1 MKNNYENNLLAFN
14 ANSTY
19 KDVKEILY
27 DLDRV
32 KLLKKTIDELLEM
45 KNALEQIERKDNIKI
60 NKDIVRIANRMDFS
74 KNINLQKKVK
84 ELQQKLKIK
93 AEIFNKKEKMLD
105 YQLMEFRKTYY
116 NILNKK
122 INMNCGNLING
133 LETKLGKKIY
143 CNLYFDIKPFKYLR
157 LKKVLKKLQNEQL
170 KLVFTISDE
179 KQNGDLKQN
188 SNVLYSK
195 SFNVSIDDLEY
206 DNLLLKDNLLLNIF
220 VDENGKKYAK
230 LAVDDIYSINLD
242 FKLIDIIKEKKQ
254 WKPVDLLREV
264 IINYKIQE
272 QEYNKIKKKRK

>member
-143 CNLYFDIKPFKYLR
+143 CNLYF
-157 LKKVLKKLQNEQL
+157 
-170 KLVFTISDE
+170 TC
-179 KQNGDLKQN
+179 
-188 SNVLYSK
+188 
-195 SFNVSIDDLEY
+195 
-206 DNLLLKDNLLLNIF
+206 
-220 VDENGKKYAK
+220 
-230 LAVDDIYSINLD
+230 
-242 FKLIDIIKEKKQ
+242 
-254 WKPVDLLREV
+254 
-264 IINYKIQE
+264 
-272 QEYNKIKKKRK
+272 